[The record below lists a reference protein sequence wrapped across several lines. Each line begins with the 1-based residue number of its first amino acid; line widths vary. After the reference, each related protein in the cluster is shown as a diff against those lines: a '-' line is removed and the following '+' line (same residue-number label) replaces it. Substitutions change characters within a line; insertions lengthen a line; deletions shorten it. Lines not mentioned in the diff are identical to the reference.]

1 MNSNEMIA
9 LDVLNEMLRLY
20 PSAFTALKEYSWLS
34 DTISADEFEGIL
46 GLLVIVDRFPTG
58 DPSLL
63 QALSETP
70 WLQEGIGP
78 SEAEFLNSVARNME
92 KPANKIDSLRNP
104 ALREIPS
111 CTPPPGPTLGPL
123 VAVADLPWTRDG
135 LPELEQKALS
145 DLQTFEREYPDMAE
159 FVLSYP
165 WVADGITEDEQ
176 LALHYLLVITQGGPW
191 QNSLTARCQTI
202 NTARRS

>member
-46 GLLVIVDRFPTG
+46 GLLVIVDRFPPG

-63 QALSETP
+63 QALSETS
-70 WLQEGIGP
+70 WLHGGIGP

-92 KPANKIDSLRNP
+92 KPANKIDSFRNP
-104 ALREIPS
+104 VLREIPS
-111 CTPPPGPTLGPL
+111 YTPSPRPTRTKAAILLPRQRQCRHRHPLRSRWQIQSTSPGPRTG
-123 VAVADLPWTRDG
+123 
-135 LPELEQKALS
+135 
-145 DLQTFEREYPDMAE
+145 
-159 FVLSYP
+159 
-165 WVADGITEDEQ
+165 
-176 LALHYLLVITQGGPW
+176 
-191 QNSLTARCQTI
+191 
-202 NTARRS
+202 